1 MENKDY
7 RESIGKKLAQALT
20 EDDFADLE
28 DLIEMPSRETFDKW
42 VEEVDQRVEKKLR
55 RRKMLSMCAIFVIV
69 VALVAFGIAIKGFA
83 VPEVEADPD
92 DKRSIDNSMETTA
105 TYTAWDELPDDI
117 KEEFIEFTAFPE
129 GYEVESVEVA
139 EEFEL
144 TRVVFIASNGDET
157 IRVRQRIYKD
167 GTLDANLVT
176 VGNEVKQWFGMDVYV
191 ESHTDRIQM
200 TTYNFVTNN
209 ILVDITSDINIG
221 EDAIKLLIEKAVL

>member
-92 DKRSIDNSMETTA
+92 DKRSIDSSMETTA
-105 TYTAWDELPDDI
+105 TYTAWSELPDDI
-117 KEEFIEFTAFPE
+117 KEQFIEFTAFPE
-129 GYEVESVEVA
+129 GYEVESVEV
-139 EEFEL
+139 EEFMKF
-144 TRVVFIASNGDET
+144 TKVSTTAINGKDT
-157 IRVRQRIYKD
+157 LRIRQIIYKD
-167 GTLDANLVT
+167 GSLDSNLVAT
-176 VGNEVKQWFGMDVYV
+176 DGEATMWGDIEVNVDVYDEFV
-191 ESHTDRIQM
+191 TE
-200 TTYNFVTNN
+200 TTYNYVMNN
-209 ILVDITSDINIG
+209 IVVDITVTPTVEE
-221 EDAIKLLIEKAVL
+221 EDVKTLVEKAAF

>member
-92 DKRSIDNSMETTA
+92 DKRSIDSSMETTA
-105 TYTAWDELPDDI
+105 TYTAWDELPEDI
-117 KEEFIEFTAFPE
+117 KEQFVEFTAFPE
-129 GYEVESVEVA
+129 GYAVEKVVVEEEVVLTKVEV
-139 EEFEL
+139 
-144 TRVVFIASNGDET
+144 IATKGESSLA
-157 IRVRQRIYKD
+157 VRQTIYRD
-167 GTLDANLVT
+167 GSLDSNLVT
-176 VGNEVKQWFGMDVYV
+176 VGNEVDQWFDMDVYI

-209 ILVDITSDINIG
+209 VLIDITINNDVE
-221 EDAIKLLIEKAVL
+221 EDEVKLLVEKAVL

>member
-7 RESIGKKLAQALT
+7 RESIGKKLAEALT

-92 DKRSIDNSMETTA
+92 DKRSIDSSMETTA

-117 KEEFIEFTAFPE
+117 KEQFIEFTAFPE
-129 GYEVESVEVA
+129 GYEVESVTV
-139 EEFEL
+139 EEEL
-144 TRVVFIASNGDET
+144 VFTKVELIAIKDDSSLA
-157 IRVRQRIYKD
+157 IRQRVYRD
-167 GTLDANLVT
+167 GSLDSNLVS
-176 VGNEVKQWFGMDVYV
+176 VGSEKRHWDGIEIFIKAHDNNVG
-191 ESHTDRIQM
+191 TI
-200 TTYNFVTNN
+200 TYNFVVDNM
-209 ILVDITSDINIG
+209 LVDITV
-221 EDAIKLLIEKAVL
+221 EDTLEEIAIRELTKEAAY